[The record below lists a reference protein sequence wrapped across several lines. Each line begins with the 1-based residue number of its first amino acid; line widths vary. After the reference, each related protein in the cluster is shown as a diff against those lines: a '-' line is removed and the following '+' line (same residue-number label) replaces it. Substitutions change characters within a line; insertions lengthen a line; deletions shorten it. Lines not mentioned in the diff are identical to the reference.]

1 MSRLTIEI
9 TEQQHQ
15 NIKALAA
22 LHGQSIKEYV
32 MQKLLSSPSDEAQ
45 TTQEAKLAKLRAHL
59 AIGEA
64 QADRGEFVD
73 YSLEKMKAEVSET
86 YKKQK
91 QANGKI

>member
-22 LHGQSIKEYV
+22 LQGLSIKEYV
-32 MQKLLSSPSDEAQ
+32 MQKLLSAPNSEAQ
-45 TTQEAKLAKLRAHL
+45 ATQEAKLAKLRAHL

-64 QADRGEFVD
+64 QADKAEFAD
-73 YSLEKMKAEVSET
+73 YSLEKMKAEVSEA
-86 YKKQK
+86 YKKRK
-91 QANGKI
+91 QANGEI